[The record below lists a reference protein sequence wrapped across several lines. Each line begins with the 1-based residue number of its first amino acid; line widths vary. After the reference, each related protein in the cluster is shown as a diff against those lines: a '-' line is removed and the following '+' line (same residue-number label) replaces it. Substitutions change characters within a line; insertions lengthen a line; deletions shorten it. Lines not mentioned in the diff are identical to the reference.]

1 MGMFST
7 FLGGLFGLGQVGL
20 QNAANAQLVQQNL
33 EYQKERN
40 KEVTSV
46 QRVAFYLRKPDF
58 L

>member
-33 EYQKERN
+33 EYQKR
-40 KEVTSV
+40 T
-46 QRVAFYLRKPDF
+46 
-58 L
+58 